1 MIDVRNYSVEE
12 TLKNGTAVRIRGVR
26 ADDKKRISE
35 AFRNLENESIYKRF
49 FQYKKGLSDE
59 ELKAATEVDFE
70 NEIALMVTIGE
81 KETETIIG
89 AARYVAFDAAGGQR
103 SAEVAFVVE
112 EDYQGLGIASLT
124 LRHLAEI
131 AKNKGIAQFHAE
143 VLQENRG
150 MLAVFKRSGFPM
162 EQESAEG
169 VVHVT
174 MPLRG
179 ERPDERAWH
188 GENPSSP

>member
-1 MIDVRNYSVEE
+1 MIDARSYSVEE

-35 AFRNLENESIYKRF
+35 AFRNLETESIYKRF
-49 FQYKKGLSDE
+49 FQYKKALTDK

-70 NEIALMVTIGE
+70 NEVALMVTIGE

-89 AARYVAFDAAGGQR
+89 AGRYVAFDAAGAQR
-103 SAEVAFVVE
+103 SAEVAFTVE

-124 LRHLAEI
+124 LRHLAGI
-131 AKNKGIAQFHAE
+131 AKEKGVAQFDAE

-162 EQESAEG
+162 KQETAEG

-174 MPLRG
+174 LSLRG
-179 ERPDERAWH
+179 ERSDE
-188 GENPSSP
+188 

>member
-1 MIDVRNYSVEE
+1 MIDARSYSVVE
-12 TLKNGTAVRIRGVR
+12 TLKNGTAVRIRSVR
-26 ADDKKRISE
+26 AGDKKRISE
-35 AFRNLENESIYKRF
+35 AFRKLETESIYKRF
-49 FQYKKGLSDE
+49 FQYKKALTDE

-89 AARYVAFDAAGGQR
+89 AGRYVAFDAAGAQR
-103 SAEVAFVVE
+103 IAEVAFMVE
-112 EDYQGLGIASLT
+112 EDYQGLGIASIT
-124 LRHLAEI
+124 LRHLAGI
-131 AKNKGIAQFHAE
+131 AKDKGVAQFHAE

-162 EQESAEG
+162 KQESAEG

-174 MPLRG
+174 LSLR
-179 ERPDERAWH
+179 EE
-188 GENPSSP
+188 

>member
-1 MIDVRNYSVEE
+1 MIDVRSYSVEE

-89 AARYVAFDAAGGQR
+89 AARYVAFDTAGAQH

-112 EDYQGLGIASLT
+112 EDYQGLGIAGIT
-124 LRHLAEI
+124 LRHLAGI
-131 AKNKGIAQFHAE
+131 AKDKGVAQFHAE

-162 EQESAEG
+162 KQESAEG
-169 VVHVT
+169 IVHVT
-174 MPLRG
+174 LSLRG
-179 ERPDERAWH
+179 ERSDE
-188 GENPSSP
+188 

>member
-1 MIDVRNYSVEE
+1 MIDVRSYSVEE

-35 AFRNLENESIYKRF
+35 AFRNLEKESIYKRF
-49 FQYKKGLSDE
+49 FQYKKALSDE
-59 ELKAATEVDFE
+59 ELKSATEVDFE

-89 AARYVAFDAAGGQR
+89 AGRYVAFDAADAQR
-103 SAEVAFVVE
+103 SAEVAFMVE

-124 LRHLAEI
+124 LRHLAGI
-131 AKNKGIAQFHAE
+131 AKDKGVAQFHAE

-162 EQESAEG
+162 KQESAEG
-169 VVHVT
+169 IVHVT
-174 MPLRG
+174 LSLRG
-179 ERPDERAWH
+179 ERSDE
-188 GENPSSP
+188 